1 MKSAFLI
8 AASLIVGTAAI
19 AQTTTTPTD
28 AAPTTTD
35 STMAPQAAPATDSAM
50 QAPATDP
57 AAAAPAADAST
68 APAPAGGM
76 NAMPTPTTADMSSY
90 PACSRSVQDHC
101 VQKGK
106 RR

>member
-28 AAPTTTD
+28 AAPTATT
-35 STMAPQAAPATDSAM
+35 ATDSAM

-57 AAAAPAADAST
+57 AAATPAADASAAP

-101 VQKGK
+101 VQRGK

>member
-28 AAPTTTD
+28 AAPTATT
-35 STMAPQAAPATDSAM
+35 ATDSAM

-57 AAAAPAADAST
+57 AAATPAADASA

-101 VQKGK
+101 VQRGK